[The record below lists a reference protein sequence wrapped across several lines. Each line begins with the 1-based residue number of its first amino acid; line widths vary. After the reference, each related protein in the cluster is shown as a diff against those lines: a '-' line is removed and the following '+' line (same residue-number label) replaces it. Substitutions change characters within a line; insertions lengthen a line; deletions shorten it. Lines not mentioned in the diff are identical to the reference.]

1 MEKTWYLYMIRC
13 GDGTLYTGITDD
25 VQRRFAMHQN
35 GKGVKYTRGRGPL
48 TLVYQIECGSR
59 SEELKAEIRVKALK
73 KQEKIMLYEGRIT
86 I

>member
-1 MEKTWYLYMIRC
+1 
-13 GDGTLYTGITDD
+13 
-25 VQRRFAMHQN
+25 MHQN
-35 GKGVKYTRGRGPL
+35 GKGAKYTRGRGPL

-59 SEELKAEIRVKALK
+59 SEALKAEIRVKALK

>member
-35 GKGVKYTRGRGPL
+35 GKGAKYTRGRGPL
-48 TLVYQIECGSR
+48 ALVSQIECGSR
-59 SEELKAEIRVKALK
+59 SEALKAEIRVKALK